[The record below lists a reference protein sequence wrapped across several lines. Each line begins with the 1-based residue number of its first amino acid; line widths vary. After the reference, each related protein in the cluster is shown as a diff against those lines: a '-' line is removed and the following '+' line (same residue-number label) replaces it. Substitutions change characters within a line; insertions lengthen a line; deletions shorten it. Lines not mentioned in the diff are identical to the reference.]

1 MPTVVLKY
9 NARSL
14 IAKRTLD
21 YILSLGVFKKEEQ
34 YNPFAESD
42 SDIREGR
49 IYSAENAD
57 DLIKKCLR

>member
-1 MPTVVLKY
+1 MATVVLKY

-14 IAKRTLD
+14 IAQKTLD
-21 YILSLGVFKKEEQ
+21 YILSLGVFEKKEY

-42 SDIREGR
+42 NDIKDSR

-57 DLIKKCLR
+57 DLIKKCLK